1 MIPLLA
7 LSACDTVP
15 VMFSISKVNMPQY
28 FQETFISAPGKDLIF
43 FETESLETKNRWNKV
58 IVKPSEKISLPL
70 ASEALEL
77 NILRALIRQW
87 CGVILSLA
95 PYPTPDNHLIK
106 FVQAFFQIFYFLG
119 LLTKLS
125 TCLFL
130 EWFGER
136 WGNQNTSATFFTK

>member
-15 VMFSISKVNMPQY
+15 VMFSISKVNMHQY

-58 IVKPSEKISLPL
+58 IVKPSEKKSLPL

-77 NILRALIRQW
+77 NILRALIRQ
-87 CGVILSLA
+87 
-95 PYPTPDNHLIK
+95 
-106 FVQAFFQIFYFLG
+106 
-119 LLTKLS
+119 
-125 TCLFL
+125 
-130 EWFGER
+130 
-136 WGNQNTSATFFTK
+136 